1 MANETLEDR
10 LNNPKPAAKV
20 NFFDFMT
27 SAYTSNKA
35 LKVGQLA
42 YAAGYSL
49 AGAAAMSG
57 IFYLGAK
64 TIWNAAKYAIKF
76 IMSPMEYLKGKKT
89 KETLS
94 DIKESYNPFGMYARP
109 HLMPPT
115 LQAITYATGF

>member
-1 MANETLEDR
+1 MTNETLEDR
-10 LNNPKPAAKV
+10 LDNNKSSAKA

-35 LKVGQLA
+35 LKIGQLA

-49 AGAAAMSG
+49 AGAAVTSG
-57 IFYLGAK
+57 IFYLAAK
-64 TIWNAAKYAIKF
+64 TVWNAAKYAVKF
-76 IMSPMEYLKGKKT
+76 ITSPMEYLKGKRT

-94 DIKESYNPFGMYARP
+94 EIKESYKPFGKYIRP